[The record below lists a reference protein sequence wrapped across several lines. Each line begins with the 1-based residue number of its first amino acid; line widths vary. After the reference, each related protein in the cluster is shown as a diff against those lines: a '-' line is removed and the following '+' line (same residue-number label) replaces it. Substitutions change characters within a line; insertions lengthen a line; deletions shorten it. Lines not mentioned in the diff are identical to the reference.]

1 MTIELEPFVFY
12 YSYIF
17 PFVCCL
23 GCGCYVSYH
32 IKVLI
37 NNRQELIKSMIF
49 GKSYKR
55 KNSIDIHDNDDYQ
68 YENEDITILLELGFD
83 DNEDNDEISDICI

>member
-1 MTIELEPFVFY
+1 MAIELEPFVFY
-12 YSYIF
+12 YSYII

-49 GKSYKR
+49 GKSCKR
-55 KNSIDIHDNDDYQ
+55 KNSIDIQDNDDYQ
-68 YENEDITILLELGFD
+68 YENEDITSLLELGFD